1 MSFNKDSPSKTDSRS
16 LQALNIETGKN
27 ISKEEMNKAMT
38 ESKSLPINKT
48 ELRKLSQDLDISMSN
63 LSKKSKEFKPKTYE
77 KLP

>member
-38 ESKSLPINKT
+38 ESKSIPINKT
-48 ELRKLSQDLDISMSN
+48 EFRKASQDLDISIGN
-63 LSKKSKEFKPKTYE
+63 LSKKSKEFKPKT
-77 KLP
+77 